1 MAHPHRDDDGYRIG
15 ASEARPPGDA
25 LDAAGSVGPA
35 RGEGVRRDL
44 PADDGVSFTLSGAL
58 EGARR
63 CLPIVVSGFAIGLVF
78 GVLARQAGI
87 GAVETVLMSAL
98 VFSGAAQFVV
108 LGLWAAPLPVATIAL
123 TTLVVGLRHLLM
135 GAALSPWF
143 SKLGRLKA
151 YGSVFFMADENWAL
165 SMGEF
170 SKGRRD
176 AAFLLGGGLAMFV
189 SWTSATLIGRTIGG
203 ALRDPSRWGLDFAFT
218 AVFLALLVGMWRGR
232 SDLLPW
238 AVAAVVAVAAHAWLP
253 GQWYILLGGLA
264 GSIAGAV
271 RSEA

>member
-1 MAHPHRDDDGYRIG
+1 MKVEHHQYPSGDEVRERG
-15 ASEARPPGDA
+15 ASRSGVEE
-25 LDAAGSVGPA
+25 
-35 RGEGVRRDL
+35 GEN
-44 PADDGVSFTLSGAL
+44 ATTFTLRGAL
-58 EGARR
+58 EGAKR
-63 CLPIVVSGFAIGLVF
+63 CIPIVISGFAIGLVF
-78 GVLARQAGI
+78 GVLARQAGLSV
-87 GAVETVLMSAL
+87 AESVLMSVL

-108 LGLWAAPLPVATIAL
+108 LGFWAAPLPVATIAL

-165 SMGEF
+165 TMSEF

-189 SWTSATLIGRTIGG
+189 SWTSSTLIGRTIGG
-203 ALRDPSRWGLDFAFT
+203 ALRDPARWGLDFAFT

-238 AVAAVVAVAAHAWLP
+238 AVAAVVAVAAHQWLP

-264 GSIAGAV
+264 GSLAGAV
-271 RSEA
+271 RHAP

>member
-1 MAHPHRDDDGYRIG
+1 MKVEHHQYPSGDEVRERG
-15 ASEARPPGDA
+15 ASRSGVEE
-25 LDAAGSVGPA
+25 
-35 RGEGVRRDL
+35 GEN
-44 PADDGVSFTLSGAL
+44 ATTFTLRGAL
-58 EGARR
+58 EGAKR
-63 CLPIVVSGFAIGLVF
+63 CIPIVISGFAIGLVF
-78 GVLARQAGI
+78 GVLARQAGLSV
-87 GAVETVLMSAL
+87 AESVLMSVL

-165 SMGEF
+165 TMSEF

-189 SWTSATLIGRTIGG
+189 SWTSSTLIGRTIGG
-203 ALRDPSRWGLDFAFT
+203 ALRDPARWGLDFAFT

-238 AVAAVVAVAAHAWLP
+238 AVAAVVAVAAHHWLP

-264 GSIAGAV
+264 GSLAGVV
-271 RSEA
+271 RRAP

>member
-1 MAHPHRDDDGYRIG
+1 MSR
-15 ASEARPPGDA
+15 S
-25 LDAAGSVGPA
+25 
-35 RGEGVRRDL
+35 GVEESGN
-44 PADDGVSFTLSGAL
+44 ATTFTLRGVL
-58 EGARR
+58 EGAKR
-63 CLPIVVSGFAIGLVF
+63 CIPIVISGFAIGLVF
-78 GVLARQAGI
+78 GVLARQAGLSV
-87 GAVETVLMSAL
+87 AESVLMSAL

-165 SMGEF
+165 TMSEF

-189 SWTSATLIGRTIGG
+189 SWTSSTLIGRTIGG
-203 ALRDPSRWGLDFAFT
+203 VLRDPARWGLDFAFT

-238 AVAAVVAVAAHAWLP
+238 AVAAVVAVAAHHWLP

-264 GSIAGAV
+264 GSLAGAV
-271 RSEA
+271 RHAS